1 MTRSE
6 ARCEAFKLIFQI
18 EAHKE
23 DFAQIVE
30 IFIEENAD
38 MKKSDK
44 KQFNYIINT
53 ANGAYAKF
61 AELDTSI
68 ESNLTTDW
76 KLPRLSRVSLAI
88 LRLAA
93 YEILCAEDIPDSV
106 AVNEAV
112 ELAKIYDEDA
122 APSFINGVISGI
134 IKSKE
139 QQ

>member
-23 DFAQIVE
+23 DFAQIVD
-30 IFIEENAD
+30 IFAEENAD
-38 MKKSDK
+38 IKKSDK
-44 KQFNYIINT
+44 KQFNYIIST
-53 ANGAYAKF
+53 ANGAYANV
-61 AELDTSI
+61 ADLDSAI

-93 YEILCAEDIPDSV
+93 YEILFVDDIPDN
-106 AVNEAV
+106 AAANEAV
-112 ELAKIYDEDA
+112 ELAKLYDEDA
-122 APSFINGVISGI
+122 APAFINGVISGI
-134 IKSKE
+134 IKSKA
-139 QQ
+139 